1 MRGRS
6 AAISFLTAIG
16 TVLGV
21 LGFAQGTARA
31 APLDQ
36 LLAAIAAEE
45 TAPAERVRLFMQRG
59 DIADVYYIDRIRPGR
74 LRVLKNP
81 RQNGLEMIVIDDR
94 QWLRTASG
102 WTAAP
107 APTGTTP
114 QAAPSLSA
122 LLKNGLT
129 GAVERTEPDGSRIVE
144 GEISWSAAS
153 ACKGKLRVHI
163 EPGGRP
169 FFLGF
174 EGDCASKPTVFH
186 QAMSY
191 AGGFSI
197 EPPN

>member
-6 AAISFLTAIG
+6 LTVWFLAAVGA
-16 TVLGV
+16 LGG
-21 LGFAQGTARA
+21 LGFAQGSAGA

-36 LLAAIAAEE
+36 LLAAIKAEE
-45 TAPAERVRLFMQRG
+45 TAPAERVRLFMKRG

-102 WTAAP
+102 WNRAP
-107 APTGTTP
+107 APAGTAP
-114 QAAPSLSA
+114 QAALSLSA

-129 GAVERTEPDGSRIVE
+129 GAAERTEPDGSRIVE
-144 GEISWSAAS
+144 GDISWSAATT
-153 ACKGKLRVHI
+153 CNGKLRVHI

-169 FFLGF
+169 AFLGF

-191 AGGFSI
+191 RDNFSI